1 MLGFC
6 RYEEFV
12 ARGTLLSSSFS
23 SSVGSMEVYLVLT
36 RAMNIALKQRTSSTI
51 INDSF
56 SNGTLEVFGRWIAS
70 KSTCDELF
78 EI

>member
-1 MLGFC
+1 
-6 RYEEFV
+6 
-12 ARGTLLSSSFS
+12 
-23 SSVGSMEVYLVLT
+23 MEVYLVLT